1 MSLGKEVDRIK
12 SELANIGSKMIT
24 GKTIE
29 ELIKEII
36 REVK

>member
-1 MSLGKEVDRIK
+1 MALDKEIERIK
-12 SELANIGSKMIT
+12 SEVADIGCKMLT

-36 REVK
+36 RKD